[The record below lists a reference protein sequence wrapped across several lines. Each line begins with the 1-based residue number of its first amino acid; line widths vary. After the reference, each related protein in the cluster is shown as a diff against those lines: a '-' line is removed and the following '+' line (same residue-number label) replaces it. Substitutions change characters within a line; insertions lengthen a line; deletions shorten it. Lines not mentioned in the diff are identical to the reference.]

1 MRDARRHRLFSAH
14 LMSACAHVAAFALVA
29 RVAVHHGAAFPR
41 AHTDTQPDRAARS
54 IELDLVAPPAASRR
68 AEPPPALPS
77 IPAPESSA
85 ERTRTTSP
93 GARVNPRETTTNA
106 GPAGTP
112 GAPEVA
118 TATPGTTLPTAPSL
132 PRGTDLLRALPS
144 DVLRAGG
151 GDVARGTEGPP
162 DEATVVRERLGEYFR
177 EASNRER
184 HEMVAGSSAYYRP
197 LRQAVERE
205 WRPVSARS
213 ISVIE
218 GIAGAAFTT
227 PEGYQRVQ
235 EAAGNSASRTQR
247 SAAIDAMDSA
257 HPNSPMLS
265 NPPSPSARAEAT
277 ARTTR
282 AVVEVDQDPAANITA
297 IRVVEGSGFPLFDAA
312 ARAAIERAVGLMPSR
327 PMPGGWRSRWL
338 FEVTRT
344 RTPPPVGLLPSLPD
358 QGPIFGATVGGTF
371 DESTGTAS
379 VNVPFALNERRH
391 VRVLWS
397 RAMSDT
403 SATRDG
409 GA

>member
-14 LMSACAHVAAFALVA
+14 VMSACAHVAAFALVA
-29 RVAVHHGAAFPR
+29 RVAVHHGTSFPLAR
-41 AHTDTQPDRAARS
+41 TRTQPESITRS
-54 IELDLVAPPAASRR
+54 IELDLVAPPSVSRHIE
-68 AEPPPALPS
+68 APPAPVSVSSSEPP
-77 IPAPESSA
+77 A
-85 ERTRTTSP
+85 EHTRTTSP
-93 GARVNPRETTTNA
+93 GARVNPHETVTNTA
-106 GPAGTP
+106 PSGTP
-112 GAPEVA
+112 GTPEVA
-118 TATPGTTLPTAPSL
+118 TGTPGTMLPTAPSL
-132 PRGTDLLRALPS
+132 PSGTDLLRAIPG
-144 DVLRAGG
+144 DVLRASG
-151 GDVARGTEGPP
+151 GDVARAAEGPP

-218 GIAGAAFTT
+218 GIAGAAFTS

-282 AVVEVDQDPAANITA
+282 AVVEVDQDPSANITA
-297 IRVVEGSGFPLFDAA
+297 IRVVGGSGFPLFDAA
-312 ARAAIERAVGLMPSR
+312 ARAAIERAVGQMPSR

-371 DESTGTAS
+371 DESSGTAS

-403 SATRDG
+403 SGAPDG

>member
-14 LMSACAHVAAFALVA
+14 VMSACAHVAAFALVA
-29 RVAVHHGAAFPR
+29 RVAVDHGASFPR
-41 AHTDTQPDRAARS
+41 AHTSAQPDRAART

-68 AEPPPALPS
+68 SEPLPATPAVAASEPPS
-77 IPAPESSA
+77 EH
-85 ERTRTTSP
+85 TRTASP
-93 GARVNPRETTTNA
+93 GARVNPREATTSIAPSGTPTA
-106 GPAGTP
+106 PESGTGTP
-112 GAPEVA
+112 GPM
-118 TATPGTTLPTAPSL
+118 LPTAPTL
-132 PRGTDLLRALPS
+132 PHGTDLLRAIPG

-151 GDVARGTEGPP
+151 GDGTRGPEGPR

-218 GIAGAAFTT
+218 GIAGAAFTG

-282 AVVEVDQDPAANITA
+282 AVVEVDQDPSANITA

-358 QGPIFGATVGGTF
+358 QGPLFGATVGGTF
-371 DESTGTAS
+371 DESTGSAS

-397 RAMSDT
+397 RAMSDV